1 MATENAKR
9 DSNHVPVILGYDG
22 TNVMMVRVNLRG
34 QLITSTTITPEVLTP
49 EHHNGSATTG
59 AFATVTFSSK
69 TTVVSIHNK
78 SLTSDL
84 LVSFDGGTTVFTI
97 EAGAYFRETLCV
109 TSLKLKGLTATV
121 SYEVLG
127 MVAP

>member
-109 TSLKLKGLTATV
+109 ASLKLKGLTATV